1 MQWIIFLVIS
11 TMPKMCLKRVRL
23 LGAYFKFSPS
33 RFFLSLR
40 LAWLQRGQKEG
51 IVLKEV
57 VDGDDVGAKQSSVFA
72 WQAVNL
78 VNGSAVTRD
87 GGPPALTALPAAA
100 VAAGAYNSLLTKII
114 QQQLD
119 FKDDLRADWF
129 QRLFNSNL
137 ASEKILLQPV
147 TSSN

>member
-1 MQWIIFLVIS
+1 M
-11 TMPKMCLKRVRL
+11 TTKRLKR
-23 LGAYFKFSPS
+23 
-33 RFFLSLR
+33 
-40 LAWLQRGQKEG
+40 
-51 IVLKEV
+51 VLKEV

-100 VAAGAYNSLLTKII
+100 AVAAAAGAYNSLLTKII

-119 FKDDLRADWF
+119 YKD
-129 QRLFNSNL
+129 NST
-137 ASEKILLQPV
+137 AA
-147 TSSN
+147 

>member
-1 MQWIIFLVIS
+1 
-11 TMPKMCLKRVRL
+11 MPKMYLKGVRL
-23 LGAYFKFSPS
+23 LAVYFKFSPS
-33 RFFLSLR
+33 KFFLSLR
-40 LAWLQRGQKEG
+40 LAWLRGQKEG

-100 VAAGAYNSLLTKII
+100 VAAAAGAYNSLLTKII

-119 FKDDLRADWF
+119 LKD
-129 QRLFNSNL
+129 NL
-137 ASEKILLQPV
+137 TAA
-147 TSSN
+147 

>member
-1 MQWIIFLVIS
+1 
-11 TMPKMCLKRVRL
+11 MCSKIVRL
-23 LGAYFKFSPS
+23 LAAYFNFSPTK
-33 RFFLSLR
+33 FFLSLR

-100 VAAGAYNSLLTKII
+100 VAAAYNSLLTKII

-119 FKDDLRADWF
+119 LKDNLTAACL
-129 QRLFNSNL
+129 QR
-137 ASEKILLQPV
+137 
-147 TSSN
+147 

>member
-1 MQWIIFLVIS
+1 
-11 TMPKMCLKRVRL
+11 MCSKIVRL
-23 LGAYFKFSPS
+23 LAAYFNFSPTK
-33 RFFLSLR
+33 FFLSLR

-100 VAAGAYNSLLTKII
+100 VAAAGAYNSLLTKII

-119 FKDDLRADWF
+119 FKDNLIAAWF
-129 QRLFNSNL
+129 QR
-137 ASEKILLQPV
+137 
-147 TSSN
+147 

>member
-1 MQWIIFLVIS
+1 
-11 TMPKMCLKRVRL
+11 MPKMCLKRVRL
-23 LGAYFKFSPS
+23 LDSRLLQNFTQQNISFSQTG
-33 RFFLSLR
+33 LTTKR
-40 LAWLQRGQKEG
+40 LKR
-51 IVLKEV
+51 VLKEV

-100 VAAGAYNSLLTKII
+100 AVAAAGAYNSLLTKII

-119 FKDDLRADWF
+119 FKD
-129 QRLFNSNL
+129 NL
-137 ASEKILLQPV
+137 AAA
-147 TSSN
+147 

>member
-1 MQWIIFLVIS
+1 M
-11 TMPKMCLKRVRL
+11 TKMCLKRVIL
-23 LGAYFKFSPS
+23 LAVYFKFSPMQI
-33 RFFLSLR
+33 LSFSQTGLTTKR
-40 LAWLQRGQKEG
+40 LKR
-51 IVLKEV
+51 VLKEV

-100 VAAGAYNSLLTKII
+100 AVAAAGAYNSLLTKII

-119 FKDDLRADWF
+119 FKD
-129 QRLFNSNL
+129 NSTT
-137 ASEKILLQPV
+137 A
-147 TSSN
+147 

>member
-1 MQWIIFLVIS
+1 
-11 TMPKMCLKRVRL
+11 MPKMCLKRVRL
-23 LGAYFKFSPS
+23 LAVYFKFSPS
-33 RFFLSLR
+33 KFFLSLR
-40 LAWLQRGQKEG
+40 LAWLRGQKEG

-100 VAAGAYNSLLTKII
+100 VAAAAGAYNSLLTKII
-114 QQQLD
+114 QQQLA
-119 FKDDLRADWF
+119 FKD
-129 QRLFNSNL
+129 NST
-137 ASEKILLQPV
+137 AA
-147 TSSN
+147 